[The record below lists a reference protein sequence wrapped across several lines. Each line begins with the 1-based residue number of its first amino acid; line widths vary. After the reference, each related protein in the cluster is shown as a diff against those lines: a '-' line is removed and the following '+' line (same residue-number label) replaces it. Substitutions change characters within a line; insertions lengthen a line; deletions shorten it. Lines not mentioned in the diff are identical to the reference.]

1 MIQLPREGCNVS
13 VCLCYNSKKKNEIIS
28 TEHWR
33 AKAIN
38 RPVPLQTVN
47 YETGET

>member
-13 VCLCYNSKKKNEIIS
+13 VCLCYNSKKNEIIS
-28 TEHWR
+28 TGHGR

-38 RPVPLQTVN
+38 RPMPLQTVN

>member
-1 MIQLPREGCNVS
+1 MFQYVCVIIQ
-13 VCLCYNSKKKNEIIS
+13 KKKNEIIS
-28 TEHWR
+28 TGHWR

-38 RPVPLQTVN
+38 RPMPLQTVN